1 MDSFDDAFGEDSPA
15 PPTSAEKPSNG
26 NGLLEDE
33 SDPAAEFLAREQSN
47 FAGLEDEIPAVG
59 AGDTETVTN
68 GNGDVSNGNGMADDF
83 GIGGDSNGLGLDL
96 DDDFISGSAAR
107 PDSPMNGTGYQQ
119 NIFVQREEPE
129 KIRIW
134 REDQKRRLE
143 VKDAEEEESKDK
155 LKDAAKKEL
164 DDWYK
169 NYDEQIS
176 KTRNTNRN
184 AEQEGAAASDA
195 SPTEGGKDWE
205 RIANLCDFNPK
216 ASKQQKDISRM
227 RSLILQ
233 LKQQPPSS
241 RRQSSTGSSNAS

>member
-1 MDSFDDAFGEDSPA
+1 
-15 PPTSAEKPSNG
+15 
-26 NGLLEDE
+26 
-33 SDPAAEFLAREQSN
+33 LAREQSN
-47 FAGLEDEIPAVG
+47 FVGLEDEIPEVG
-59 AGDTETVTN
+59 GVDIETVT
-68 GNGDVSNGNGMADDF
+68 NGDVSNGNGMADDF
-83 GIGGDSNGLGLDL
+83 GFGGDSNGLGL

-107 PDSPMNGTGYQQ
+107 PDSPMNGTGLQQ

-155 LKDAAKKEL
+155 LRDAAKKEL

-195 SPTEGGKDWE
+195 SPTEGGKDKDWE

-233 LKQQPPSS
+233 LKQQPPTS
-241 RRQSSTGSSNAS
+241 RRQSSAGSSNAS